1 MRAQPYEL
9 GPVDKP
15 DPDTTASEQD
25 KAQEA
30 ACGLVV
36 SGGDAALF
44 LEMANEAFDACTL
57 RIERSTDQILHFAIS
72 LGRDLGRG
80 ATITQILAY
89 GVAVIAFVGE
99 HCAGITV
106 ALFHQFVIGG
116 DVMRLAFTQ
125 HRADSEAISVA
136 AEMDLGGEAAPRAP
150 ERGILK
156 PPFRRLHSDA
166 PGPW

>member
-1 MRAQPYEL
+1 M
-9 GPVDKP
+9 DKP
-15 DPDTTASEQD
+15 DPDTTAFEQD

-57 RIERSTDQILHFAIS
+57 RIEHSLTGVLHFAVS

-80 ATITQILAY
+80 ATITQVLAD
-89 GVAVIAFVGE
+89 GVAVVALVGE

-106 ALFHQFVIGG
+106 ALFQ
-116 DVMRLAFTQ
+116 R
-125 HRADSEAISVA
+125 RADGEAISVA
-136 AEMDLGGEAAPRAP
+136 AEMDLGSEAAPRAP
-150 ERGILK
+150 ERRGPQDAASEVIIAAEREK
-156 PPFRRLHSDA
+156 RRRKADQGA
-166 PGPW
+166 MRAQ